1 MELISGPSY
10 SRLGPILHPCNRF
23 TFVTNRR
30 ALTSVVSEKL
40 QTNATLDAELLHRK
54 LQNFGAWPRWPGEHP
69 RARQFSILIMASF
82 TMIATSA

>member
-1 MELISGPSY
+1 MGMISGPSY

-23 TFVTNRR
+23 TLMTNRR

-40 QTNATLDAELLHRK
+40 QTNATLDAELIHRK
-54 LQNFGAWPRWPGEHP
+54 LQHLCACGDGQVNIS